1 MRDLASRRPFRLE
14 SKVFLCSRSKREKRM
29 LSRGSSIIDKELEI
43 DHFLRSMRMLRI
55 ALKTLFSR
63 TEMFLIR
70 NNKAFTL
77 NSESSEAQPL

>member
-1 MRDLASRRPFRLE
+1 
-14 SKVFLCSRSKREKRM
+14 M
-29 LSRGSSIIDKELEI
+29 LSRGGSIVDKELEV

-70 NNKAFTL
+70 NNRAFTL
-77 NSESSEAQPL
+77 NSESSEQQPVPSRKNNFNTNDSLGIFYK